1 MLKVIL
7 SKEFR
12 RFEMADALIE
22 EDPFGPEK
30 PYYGF
35 KNLQPGNYEILSFRF
50 VHNQYHDASN
60 ERSPRRI
67 VLIELEEQVL
77 FLPPYMA
84 LKLRDDDD
92 ILEGYNNDG
101 IKRYLCFGGRRTEE
115 G

>member
-1 MLKVIL
+1 
-7 SKEFR
+7 
-12 RFEMADALIE
+12 MADDLM
-22 EDPFGPEK
+22 EDNPFGPEK

-35 KNLQPGNYEILSFRF
+35 KSLKPGNYEILSFRF
-50 VHNQYHDASN
+50 VWNQYFNPSD

-67 VLIELEEQVL
+67 ILIELEDQVL

-84 LKLRDDDD
+84 LKLRNDDDL
-92 ILEGYNNDG
+92 LEKYNNDG